1 MKVAAYQAPL
11 IARGSMDVLPLIRR
25 RVRWCEEQR
34 VEILCCPE
42 AILGGLAD
50 YAKRP
55 YEFAISTRAL
65 DSALSLI
72 ASDIV
77 TTIIGFTE
85 LAADG
90 DLYNSAAVFHRGAI
104 LGVYRKVHPAINRSV
119 YQSGSE
125 VQVFKVGDLTFGI
138 IICYDSNDPDL
149 ARRLAHQGAKALFI
163 PTNNGLPL
171 KRTYAE
177 LVSEARK
184 VDIANAVDN
193 RLWIIRADVA
203 GRTDE
208 LMSVGSS
215 AIVDPEGE
223 IVDAAREFS
232 EDLLVADIATGS
244 LLSSH
249 VDLENS

>member
-11 IARGSMDVLPLIRR
+11 LPADSMDALDLIRQQLK
-25 RVRWCEEQR
+25 WCEANGI
-34 VEILCCPE
+34 EILCCPE

-55 YEFAISTRAL
+55 HQFAISSRQL

-72 ASDIV
+72 ASDSV

-85 LAADG
+85 LVADG
-90 DLYNSAAVFHRGAI
+90 ELYNSAAVFHRGAI
-104 LGVYRKVHPAINRSV
+104 LGVYRKVHPAINGSV

-125 VQVFKVGDLTFGI
+125 VRVFKVGDLTFGI

-171 KRTYAE
+171 KGTYAE

-193 RLWIIRADVA
+193 RLWIIRSDVA

-223 IVDAAREFS
+223 IVVAARELS

>member
-1 MKVAAYQAPL
+1 MQVAAYQAPL
-11 IARGSMDVLPLIRR
+11 LPAGSMGGLELIRQ
-25 RVRWCEEQR
+25 RVKWCEANG

-55 YEFAISTRAL
+55 HDGAISPREIEST
-65 DSALSLI
+65 LSLI
-72 ASDIV
+72 SSDIV

-90 DLYNSAAVFHRGAI
+90 ELYNSAAVLHRGVI
-104 LGVYRKVHPAINRSV
+104 LGVYRKLHPAINRSV

-125 VQVFKVGDLTFGI
+125 VPVFEVGTLMFGI
-138 IICYDSNDPDL
+138 IICNDSNYPDL
-149 ARRLAHQGAKALFI
+149 ARRLADKGARALFI

-171 KRTYAE
+171 SRTYAD
-177 LVSEARK
+177 LVCESRS
-184 VDIANAVDN
+184 VDIANAVAN

-203 GRTDE
+203 GRTDG

-215 AIVDPEGE
+215 AIVDPKGK
-223 IVDAAREFS
+223 IVGAARGFN
-232 EDLLVADIATGS
+232 EDLIVADIATGL
-244 LLSSH
+244 LLSRH
-249 VDLENS
+249 IDGENS